1 MSPGHDGEPR
11 KLPAWRVLWAL
22 MRYRPGTYAGM
33 IGLRILIFA
42 AVPQAT
48 AWITRTF
55 FHALSGD
62 AAVALG
68 PYALSAVLVAVWLA
82 RAGAVFVDITLGI
95 QMDFHA
101 GALLRSN
108 MLAMILRQPGAQAL
122 PSSPGEAVTRF
133 RDDVQDV
140 TRLLNTIGFLCG
152 LIVFSVVAIVVMLRI
167 NARITLLV
175 LWPLVVVL
183 VVAHRGRRLVERYRQ
198 ASREATGR
206 VVGFMGELFGSVEAV
221 VVARAEDR
229 ALTRLA
235 ELGAERARFA
245 LRDRLFQEALAS
257 LFANAVSLGMGAI
270 LILVG
275 TMMREGRF
283 SVGDLALFVN
293 YLESVTR
300 ITGLVGMTAAAYRQA
315 GVSVGRM
322 VGLLGQAPAEAL
334 VRHDSVY
341 GSGVPSMLTTPQ
353 RLAEDA
359 LQTLTVR
366 DLTFHYPGPLS
377 AERGA
382 SPHAPGIEGIDVT
395 LHRGTLTLITGRVGS
410 GKTTLLRTLLG
421 LLPREAGEIRWNDRL
436 IDDPAAFFTPPRSAY
451 TPQVPTLFSESLR
464 DNILMGLPEE
474 QGALDAAIHLAVMER
489 DLGTLK
495 DGLETIVGVAGV
507 KLSGGQRQRVAA
519 ARMSVR
525 HPELLVLDDLSS
537 ALDVDTEHLL
547 WEQMLTNRDQTYLVV
562 SHRRALLQRADQIV
576 VLKDGR
582 IEAVGTL
589 DALLATSPEMQRLWQ
604 AHHSAV
610 ESPQHPLTLQRTVPD
625 IV

>member
-1 MSPGHDGEPR
+1 VSPGCDGEPGR
-11 KLPAWRVLWAL
+11 LPAWRVLWAL

-62 AAVALG
+62 AAVDLG
-68 PYALSAVLVAVWLA
+68 PYALSAILVAVWLA
-82 RAGAVFVDITLGI
+82 RAGAVFVDITLAI
-95 QMDFHA
+95 QMEFHA

-133 RDDVQDV
+133 REDVQDV

-152 LIVFSVVAIVVMLRI
+152 LIVFSVVAIIVMLRI
-167 NARITLLV
+167 NARVTLLV

-183 VVAHRGRRLVERYRQ
+183 VVAHRCRRLVERYRQ

-206 VVGFMGELFGSVEAV
+206 VVGFMGELFGSLQAV

-229 ALTRLA
+229 AVARLA
-235 ELGAERARFA
+235 ELGADRARFA
-245 LRDRLFQEALAS
+245 LRDRLFQEALTS

-270 LILVG
+270 LLLVG

-293 YLESVTR
+293 YLEYVTQ
-300 ITGLVGMTAAAYRQA
+300 ITGVVGMTAAAYRQA

-341 GSGVPSMLTTPQ
+341 GPGIPSKLTAPQ
-353 RLAEDA
+353 RLAEDT

-366 DLTFHYPGPLS
+366 DLTFHYPQPLS
-377 AERGA
+377 AEPGA
-382 SPHAPGIEGIDVT
+382 SPHAPGIEGIDLT
-395 LHRGTLTLITGRVGS
+395 LHRGTLTVVTGRVGS
-410 GKTTLLRTLLG
+410 GKTTLLRALLG
-421 LLPREAGEIRWNDRL
+421 LLPTEAGEIRWNDRL

-464 DNILMGLPEE
+464 DNILLGLPEE
-474 QGALDAAIHLAVMER
+474 QGALDTAIHLAVMER
-489 DLGTLK
+489 DLATLT

-547 WEQMLTNRDQTYLVV
+547 WEQMLANRDQTCLVV

-576 VLKDGR
+576 VLKEGHV
-582 IEAVGTL
+582 EAVGSL

-610 ESPQHPLTLQRTVPD
+610 ESPQHPVIQQRTVPD
-625 IV
+625 IA